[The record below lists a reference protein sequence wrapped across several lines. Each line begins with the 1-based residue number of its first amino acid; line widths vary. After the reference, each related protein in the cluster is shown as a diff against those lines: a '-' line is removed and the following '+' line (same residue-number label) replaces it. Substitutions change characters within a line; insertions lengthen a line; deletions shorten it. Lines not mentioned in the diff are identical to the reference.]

1 MRTSCRSISTGQQTT
16 DNSGQHVHA
25 TQWLPRP
32 SSRKNDPDTIRRV
45 IDKDRHMKIIGGDF
59 KARTKTKI
67 AMFLSRKIKMNRL
80 ANAIKEKIGL
90 NSSKGARKIT

>member
-1 MRTSCRSISTGQQTT
+1 M
-16 DNSGQHVHA
+16 
-25 TQWLPRP
+25 
-32 SSRKNDPDTIRRV
+32 